1 MPLNL
6 PTANAGGD
14 IPQVD
19 DGLALLRFDDIVLE
33 EHPDW
38 AGTDKFGKPDD
49 GRRFKFLFTLLDE
62 DRNPVIPEGAD
73 DPDAEVVIDAM
84 TRTATGEKSNFA
96 ALLGGILTP
105 VEFEAWKTATAD
117 KPFDA
122 SGAQG
127 RVVNGKIAH
136 NKKGYPFVEAV
147 IGIAKAKGR

>member
-14 IPQVD
+14 IPKVD

-38 AGTDKFGKPDD
+38 AGTDKFGKADD
-49 GRRFKFLFTLLDE
+49 GRRFKFLFTLLDDDQNVVYQDE
-62 DRNPVIPEGAD
+62 E
-73 DPDAEVVIDAM
+73 DPDSETVVDAM

-105 VEFEAWKTATAD
+105 AEFEAWKTATAD
-117 KPFDA
+117 NPFDA
-122 SGAQG
+122 SAAQG

-147 IGIAKAKGR
+147 IGIAKKKGR